1 MGEGNR
7 FRFDF
12 LAVTVLIS
20 ALALTGSLAS
30 AGPAYAPDLLVTLQV
45 RPAHPL
51 VGETVTIAAEVE
63 NRSLVPAPDSL
74 LLVRI
79 EGGPMPREFKVGPLE
94 GRGTRTFELEVA
106 FPIPGRFK
114 VVAEADALG
123 AVEETDEGNNRTV
136 ASILVRTDLSV
147 HRAPAP

>member
-20 ALALTGSLAS
+20 ALALSGSLAL
-30 AGPAYAPDLLVTLQV
+30 AGPTYAPDLVVTLQV

-51 VGETVTIAAEVE
+51 VGETVTIAAAVE

-74 LLVRI
+74 LTVRV
-79 EGGPMPREFKVGPLE
+79 EGEPKPWQFTVGVLAGRESRV
-94 GRGTRTFELEVA
+94 FELEVA

-114 VVAEADALG
+114 VVAEVDARG
-123 AVEETDEGNNRTV
+123 TVEESDEKNNLTV
-136 ASILVRTDLSV
+136 ASILVRSDLSV
-147 HRAPAP
+147 DLAPAR